1 MSSEQYL
8 WKKADKFVWTGD
20 VEALKTFFKALG
32 CTGIWTKVK
41 HGWKFTHKD
50 FVCTWYTNTKTL
62 FPQGKNEVVIR
73 KRLNDA
79 LDTPVSLEEQ
89 SKAEKQPSVPIE
101 QKENS
106 DNAEVC
112 DGLHCGKDIASLIRS
127 KLEKWVNEEACIT
140 IVTPFL
146 DEVGLKFIMSNLS
159 QKGSFCIYTREY
171 CGWNKKIDKVLAVTE
186 HSSQWIAENR
196 EKIIAL
202 KCQPSFHAKFLAG
215 EYSHKVEL
223 VVTSCNM
230 TKEHLES
237 EQLET
242 VMQFECTLELFQK
255 NWIEPLEKIGEDK
268 VNFLGMDSL
277 GKALPK

>member
-8 WKKADKFVWTGD
+8 SKIANNFFWSGNVK
-20 VEALKTFFKALG
+20 ELKTFFEILDYSGK
-32 CTGIWTKVK
+32 WTKVQG
-41 HGWKFTHKD
+41 GWMFTHKD
-50 FVCTWYTNTKTL
+50 FVCTWYTTTNRL
-62 FPQGKNEVVIR
+62 FPQGQNPRVIKERLNEVYEI
-73 KRLNDA
+73 
-79 LDTPVSLEEQ
+79 PVSLIEQ
-89 SKAEKQPSVPIE
+89 REAGIQPSVPIA

-127 KLEKWVNEEACIT
+127 KLEKWENDDAYIT

-159 QKGSFCIYTREY
+159 QKGSFCIYTREK
-171 CGWNKKIDKVLAVTE
+171 CGWNKKIAMVLAE
-186 HSSQWIAENR
+186 HSSDTEWIA

-215 EYSHKVEL
+215 EYSDKVEL
-223 VVTSCNM
+223 VITSCNM

-242 VMQFECTLELFQK
+242 VMQIERPLELFRE
-255 NWIEPLEKIGEDK
+255 NWIAPLQKMDEHK
-268 VNFLGMDSL
+268 VNFLGT
-277 GKALPK
+277 GH